1 MIAANNPALKSW
13 VAVPENSDFSIQNL
27 PFGIFK
33 TANLTPRVGVRIGDS
48 VLDLKTLFVLG
59 YLENLP
65 FELSDFDSEYL
76 NPMMKKGKLAVRQL
90 RNRISKLF

>member
-33 TANLTPRVGVRIGDS
+33 TSSLTPRVGVRIGDS
-48 VLDLKTLFVLG
+48 VLDLKTLFPLRIYAG
-59 YLENLP
+59 PTEYEPDRLKLP
-65 FELSDFDSEYL
+65 F
-76 NPMMKKGKLAVRQL
+76 
-90 RNRISKLF
+90 

>member
-48 VLDLKTLFVLG
+48 VLDLKTLFLKFIDPVM
-59 YLENLP
+59 
-65 FELSDFDSEYL
+65 LSIF
-76 NPMMKKGKLAVRQL
+76 
-90 RNRISKLF
+90 LFFSFFKIFRSL